1 MSWPWSTIGL
11 TEQATPT
18 EIRAALENWRSH
30 QSPEED
36 SADHEHIERAFEAA
50 LELAQQRDPSH
61 LHHSQFPNAWAD
73 NDQAPPPQL
82 PALRPEHPPQSDAE
96 TLASTL
102 QELVRQSPD
111 FEAFAIALARIP
123 AWRNA
128 ETRRGADAQLREWLV
143 DGSGLTPLQV
153 VRLARAFSWTPESSP
168 LQVPERDLDW
178 RRVVSQAYNIVA
190 PPDPAYTGSIGRGFL
205 IAGGVAAVGLS
216 LLLLPRVMSGGVR
229 LLIPVAFAALCA
241 WLLIRW
247 RK

>member
-11 TEQATPT
+11 SEHATPA
-18 EIRAALENWRSH
+18 EIRAARENWRSH
-30 QSPEED
+30 QSPAED
-36 SADHEHIERAFEAA
+36 SAEHEHIERAFEAA

-61 LHHSQFPNAWAD
+61 LHHSQFPDPWAD
-73 NDQAPPPQL
+73 GDRTSPPQL
-82 PALRPEHPPQSDAE
+82 PALRPEHPPLSDAE
-96 TLASTL
+96 TLTNTL
-102 QELVRQSPD
+102 KDLVHQAPD
-111 FEAFAIALARIP
+111 FEAFAIALGRIP
-123 AWRNA
+123 AWRDA
-128 ETRRGADAQLREWLV
+128 ETRLGADAHLREWLV
-143 DGSGLTPLQV
+143 AGSGLTPLQV
-153 VRLARAFSWTPESSP
+153 VRLARAFGWTPESPP
-168 LQVPERDLDW
+168 LQAPERDLDW

-190 PPDPAYTGSIGRGFL
+190 PPDAAFTGSIGRGFL